1 MLRLVCPF
9 LAIFLL
15 LQFIQ
20 YNLKVEGFYVP
31 SSVSFANQKKFQC
44 TRASYFHEALGQK
57 SIIGMKSLL
66 DSRILS
72 DKTVGY
78 NRKAC
83 NVYKN
88 IENTF
93 KDTRKEVQK
102 CPGVKQYSSAANI
115 DSIDKPNEG
124 GMNARLKVGTF
135 FSLWYILN
143 IGYNIYNKR
152 ILNAVPLPW
161 TIGAIQLWVGLLYF
175 FPLWI
180 TGIRKA
186 PILSVDNVKNLLPVA
201 FMHTAAHITAVIS
214 LGAGAVSFTHIVKAG
229 EPFFTSVLSALLL
242 KQYMPAPVY
251 ATLLPVVAGVG
262 LASLKELS
270 FSWLSFGTAMG
281 SNTASALRGI
291 FSKKLMGKP
300 QGQNMNA
307 TNLYAVLTIM
317 GALMLTPL
325 AYVLEGNQWRA
336 AIEAA
341 LSNPETTKK
350 TLSIWALLSG
360 LYYYTYNEVAFL
372 TLDNVNPVTHAV
384 GNTIKRVVII
394 IASVI
399 VFKTNMTPLS
409 IFGSGLAIGGVLLY
423 SLAKDYYAKKK

>member
-1 MLRLVCPF
+1 MLRLILPF
-9 LAIFLL
+9 LSIFFV
-15 LQFIQ
+15 LQLTK
-20 YNLKVEGFYVP
+20 NDLKVEGFSTIPASFSIRNQNKYLSTCASH
-31 SSVSFANQKKFQC
+31 SSPDVFQSANTF
-44 TRASYFHEALGQK
+44 GVN
-57 SIIGMKSLL
+57 SLL
-66 DSRILS
+66 DSTVLS
-72 DKTVGY
+72 NKRMVFNTKVCKNNKNFEFTDQYTNK
-78 NRKAC
+78 KA
-83 NVYKN
+83 
-88 IENTF
+88 
-93 KDTRKEVQK
+93 QK
-102 CPGVKQYSSAANI
+102 RFEMKQYSGTTEVETADQS
-115 DSIDKPNEG
+115 
-124 GMNARLKVGTF
+124 GMNARLKVGAF

-161 TIGAIQLWVGLLYF
+161 TIGSIQLWVGLLYF
-175 FPLWI
+175 VPLWMS
-180 TGIRKA
+180 GLRKS
-186 PILSVDNVKNLLPVA
+186 PVLSMDNVKNLLPVA

-229 EPFFTSVLSALLL
+229 EPFFTSVLSAVLL

-291 FSKKLMGKP
+291 FSKRLMGKP

-325 AYVLEGNQWRA
+325 AYIIEGKQWSA
-336 AIEAA
+336 AIQTAI
-341 LSNPETTKK
+341 SNPDITKK

-399 VFKTNMTPLS
+399 VFKTSMSPLS
-409 IFGSGLAIGGVLLY
+409 IFGSSLAIGGVLLY
-423 SLAKDYYAKKK
+423 SLAKDYYGKKK

>member
-1 MLRLVCPF
+1 MLRLILPF
-9 LAIFLL
+9 LSIFFV
-15 LQFIQ
+15 LQLTE
-20 YNLKVEGFYVP
+20 NDLKVEGFSTIPAPFSIRNQNKYLSTCASH
-31 SSVSFANQKKFQC
+31 SSPDVFQSANTF
-44 TRASYFHEALGQK
+44 
-57 SIIGMKSLL
+57 GMNSLL
-66 DSRILS
+66 DS
-72 DKTVGY
+72 TVLNNERMVFNTKVCKNNKNFEFTDQY
-78 NRKAC
+78 RNKKA
-83 NVYKN
+83 
-88 IENTF
+88 
-93 KDTRKEVQK
+93 QK
-102 CPGVKQYSSAANI
+102 RFEMKQYSGTTEVETADQS
-115 DSIDKPNEG
+115 
-124 GMNARLKVGTF
+124 GMNARLKVGAF

-175 FPLWI
+175 VPLWMS
-180 TGIRKA
+180 GLRKS
-186 PILSVDNVKNLLPVA
+186 PVLSMDNVKNLLPVA

-229 EPFFTSVLSALLL
+229 EPFFTSVLSAVLL

-291 FSKKLMGKP
+291 FSKRLMGKP

-325 AYVLEGNQWRA
+325 AYIIEGNQWSA
-336 AIEAA
+336 AIQTAI
-341 LSNPETTKK
+341 SNPDITKK

-399 VFKTNMTPLS
+399 VFKTSMSPLS
-409 IFGSGLAIGGVLLY
+409 IFGSSLAIGGVLLY
-423 SLAKDYYAKKK
+423 SLAKDYYGKKK

>member
-1 MLRLVCPF
+1 
-9 LAIFLL
+9 
-15 LQFIQ
+15 
-20 YNLKVEGFYVP
+20 
-31 SSVSFANQKKFQC
+31 
-44 TRASYFHEALGQK
+44 
-57 SIIGMKSLL
+57 
-66 DSRILS
+66 
-72 DKTVGY
+72 
-78 NRKAC
+78 
-83 NVYKN
+83 
-88 IENTF
+88 
-93 KDTRKEVQK
+93 
-102 CPGVKQYSSAANI
+102 
-115 DSIDKPNEG
+115 
-124 GMNARLKVGTF
+124 MNARLKVGAF

-152 ILNAVPLPW
+152 ILNAIPLPW
-161 TIGAIQLWVGLLYF
+161 TIGALQLWIGLLYF
-175 FPLWI
+175 VPLWI

-186 PILSVDNVKNLLPVA
+186 PILSQDNVKNLLPVA

-229 EPFFTSVLSALLL
+229 EPFFTSVLSAVLL

-300 QGQNMNA
+300 QGKNMNA
-307 TNLYAVLTIM
+307 TNLYAVFTIM

-325 AYVLEGNQWRA
+325 AYLIEGSHWST
-336 AIEAA
+336 AIQIAMENTQA
-341 LSNPETTKK
+341 TKK

-399 VFKTNMTPLS
+399 VFKTSMSPLS

-423 SLAKDYYAKKK
+423 SLAKDYYSKKK